1 MTSGR
6 EKGDRLLVKALTVL
20 LTLLLIGC
28 GGGYATVSDQSL
40 GPNTRRLSA
49 DEYRVQSG
57 DTLAAIAFRFGI
69 DYRELA
75 RINGIENE
83 DKIYSGQIL
92 RTKGN
97 PVSKPSSAVAKR
109 KPVSKAASNSSS
121 KPSSKPESD
130 PAPKSVPTNFVWS
143 WPYSGKLLAGFS
155 SKEGGNKGI
164 DLSGKLGDPIK
175 AAADGQ
181 IVYAGSGL
189 LGYGNLVIISHGQDF
204 LSAYAHNSRILVKE
218 NQQVKAG
225 DVVAELGNTGAT
237 LPMLHFEI
245 RKDGKPVNP
254 LGYLPKR

>member
-1 MTSGR
+1 M
-6 EKGDRLLVKALTVL
+6 LVKALTVFL
-20 LTLLLIGC
+20 SLLLIGC

-57 DTLAAIAFRFGI
+57 DTLAAIAFRFGV

-97 PVSKPSSAVAKR
+97 PVAKPSSAVSQR
-109 KPVSKAASNSSS
+109 KTVTKSSS
-121 KPSSKPESD
+121 KPPSKAESD
-130 PAPKSVPTNFVWS
+130 PPPKPVPTNFVWS

-189 LGYGNLVIISHGQDF
+189 LGYGNLVIISHGQDY

-237 LPMLHFEI
+237 VPMLHFEI

>member
-1 MTSGR
+1 M
-6 EKGDRLLVKALTVL
+6 LVKALTVF

-92 RTKGN
+92 RTKGS
-97 PVSKPSSAVAKR
+97 PVAKPSSV
-109 KPVSKAASNSSS
+109 VSKKKSLPKSAS
-121 KPSSKPESD
+121 KPTSKPESD
-130 PAPKSVPTNFVWS
+130 PVPKQMPTNFVWS

>member
-1 MTSGR
+1 M
-6 EKGDRLLVKALTVL
+6 LVKALTVF

-92 RTKGN
+92 RTKGS
-97 PVSKPSSAVAKR
+97 PVAKPSSV
-109 KPVSKAASNSSS
+109 VSKKKSLPKSAS
-121 KPSSKPESD
+121 KPTSKPESD
-130 PAPKSVPTNFVWS
+130 PVPKQVPTNFVWS